1 MKVLSVFFLAFTI
14 SICGYTQNKDIS
26 PLEIGTFAPDFHL
39 PGVDDKNYSL
49 QDFSGHDYLVVLFT
63 CNHCPTAQAYED
75 KFIQIVKD
83 FSSRGVGFVAI
94 SPNAPSAISLS
105 ELGYTDLGD
114 DLDDMKIRVKE
125 KGYNFPYLYDGE
137 NQEISMK
144 YGPLATPHVFIF
156 DKERKLRYSGRI
168 DDTEN
173 PYIEPRE
180 STMINALNN
189 LIAGKPIAEPST
201 KTFGCS
207 IKWSWKDEWAK
218 KQLEEW
224 SKAPIALEE
233 ADIEKIKTIM
243 KNDGPNLRMVNV
255 WASWCGP
262 CIIEFPELV
271 VIDRMYRGRDFEFVS
286 VSADYLSKK
295 DKALQ
300 ILQKKE
306 ASNQNYIFSGQD
318 IYQLIE
324 AVDKKWQ
331 GSLPYTALVAPGGEV
346 IYRIEG
352 AIDPLILKQKIVG
365 YLGRFY
371 ADE

>member
-1 MKVLSVFFLAFTI
+1 
-14 SICGYTQNKDIS
+14 
-26 PLEIGTFAPDFHL
+26 
-39 PGVDDKNYSL
+39 
-49 QDFSGHDYLVVLFT
+49 
-63 CNHCPTAQAYED
+63 
-75 KFIQIVKD
+75 
-83 FSSRGVGFVAI
+83 
-94 SPNAPSAISLS
+94 
-105 ELGYTDLGD
+105 
-114 DLDDMKIRVKE
+114 
-125 KGYNFPYLYDGE
+125 
-137 NQEISMK
+137 
-144 YGPLATPHVFIF
+144 
-156 DKERKLRYSGRI
+156 
-168 DDTEN
+168 
-173 PYIEPRE
+173 
-180 STMINALNN
+180 
-189 LIAGKPIAEPST
+189 
-201 KTFGCS
+201 
-207 IKWSWKDEWAK
+207 
-218 KQLEEW
+218 
-224 SKAPIALEE
+224 
-233 ADIEKIKTIM
+233 M